1 MNLASRVW
9 GRYTTNRGDRK
20 KLDDSWL
27 CSIWVAPQFEA
38 LSHGWNPDFDRRRTL
53 MAVNLTAKRCA
64 MVLVLASSF
73 AMTSAAVRSA
83 QEPGADQ
90 GLVILDF
97 KPAFD
102 DLMTM
107 LVQPRHLKLYY
118 AGQEE
123 NWVLARFQLNEL
135 RGAFTRIGDT
145 IPDYGFFPVDDAVEA
160 TMFEPMD
167 TMLAAIDAGDM
178 AAFNRAYVGLTAGC
192 NACHEAMHFPFLV
205 MKIPDANAA
214 AMYSNQDFTPV
225 EGLQGLQ

>member
-1 MNLASRVW
+1 MARNVRAK
-9 GRYTTNRGDRK
+9 RYT
-20 KLDDSWL
+20 
-27 CSIWVAPQFEA
+27 A
-38 LSHGWNPDFDRRRTL
+38 
-53 MAVNLTAKRCA
+53 
-64 MVLVLASSF
+64 VLALAASL
-73 AMTSAAVRSA
+73 MTVTWGVRSA
-83 QEPGADQ
+83 QDPGADQ

-123 NWVLARFQLNEL
+123 NWILARFQLNEL
-135 RGAFTRIGDT
+135 RGAFVRIGDT

-167 TMLAAIDAGDM
+167 ALLAAIDAGDV
-178 AAFNRAYVGLTAGC
+178 AEFNRAYVGLTAGC

-214 AMYSNQDFTPV
+214 AIYSNQDFAPV
-225 EGLQGLQ
+225 EGLQ